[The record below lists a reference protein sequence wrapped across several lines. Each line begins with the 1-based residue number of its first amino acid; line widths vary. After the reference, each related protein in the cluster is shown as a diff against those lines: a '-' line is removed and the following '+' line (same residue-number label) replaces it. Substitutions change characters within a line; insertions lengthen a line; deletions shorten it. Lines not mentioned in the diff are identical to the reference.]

1 MVEVVKVSRSILA
14 EVVTQNVRKTRV
26 VQLIVI
32 CLAAVFFYLR
42 SLDEA
47 YAALYGGFISF
58 FLIWT
63 LSWTMIKASEIARTD
78 AKKGIM
84 VAYISAVV
92 RFVFILVFFAVGIGV
107 LGLEPL
113 PLVLTAIIVW
123 LIGTILPGVL
133 GK

>member
-1 MVEVVKVSRSILA
+1 MSRPVLA
-14 EVVTQNVRKTRV
+14 EVVVQNVRKTRV
-26 VQLIVI
+26 VQLVVI
-32 CLAAVFFYLR
+32 FLAVLLFYLR
-42 SLDEA
+42 SPDEA
-47 YAALYGGFISF
+47 LAALYGGFVSF

-84 VAYISAVV
+84 VAYLSAVF
-92 RFVFILVFFAVGIGV
+92 RFVFILIFFAVGIGA

-123 LIGTILPGVL
+123 LIGTILPGML
-133 GK
+133 GRQS